1 MLRYLY
7 VIALALF
14 GAVTWIA
21 GMREAAVILIAA
33 SGLLHTI
40 GNKPSAFC
48 SKYRVGGCEAV
59 LSSPYARPFG
69 IPLEVVGAAWF
80 AFLPLAYF
88 TGFGAFWSVLT
99 LLGVSVLVAIE
110 LKLRAVCIYC
120 TVAHA
125 IGAVAAVLLLLA

>member
-1 MLRYLY
+1 MRYLF
-7 VIALALF
+7 VIALALS
-14 GAVTWIA
+14 GVALWIV

-48 SKYRVGGCEAV
+48 SKYRIGGCEVV

-69 IPLEVVGAAWF
+69 IPLEAVGATWF
-80 AFLPLAYF
+80 ALLPLAYF
-88 TGFGAFWSVLT
+88 VGIGVFWGALT
-99 LLGVSVLVAIE
+99 LLGVAVLVAIE
-110 LKLRAVCIYC
+110 LKLRAICIYC

-125 IGAVAAVLLLLA
+125 IGLVAAALLLLA